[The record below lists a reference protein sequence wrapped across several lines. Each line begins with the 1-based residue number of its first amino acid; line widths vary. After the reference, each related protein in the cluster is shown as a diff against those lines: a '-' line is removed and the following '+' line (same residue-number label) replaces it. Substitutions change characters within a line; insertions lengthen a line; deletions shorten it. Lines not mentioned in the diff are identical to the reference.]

1 MESDQLAL
9 DPEASLPFRLRLRV
23 GDAMPAEPAHRIAD
37 AASLLRARGAALAQ
51 RAERVADLVEAL
63 GARGWRLVGDEVV
76 DGARETV
83 STSGF
88 AVLGGEPLPP
98 AVAVARDA
106 RPAEIAADL
115 AAAFGPEASEVPAET
130 TVSLDGYDLP
140 VRLAG
145 DSMALVY
152 SLRTYLET
160 FSIRG

>member
-1 MESDQLAL
+1 MDLEQLAL
-9 DPEASLPFRLRLRV
+9 DPEASLPFRVRLRV
-23 GDAMPAEPAHRIAD
+23 GDATPAETPHRIAD
-37 AASLLRARGAALAQ
+37 AVRELRARGAAVA
-51 RAERVADLVEAL
+51 RRSERVAGLVEAL

-88 AVLGGEPLPP
+88 AALGGEALPP
-98 AVAVARDA
+98 AIAVARDA
-106 RPAEIAADL
+106 RPGEIAADL
-115 AAAFGPEASEVPAET
+115 AAAFGAEASEIPAET
-130 TVSLDGYDLP
+130 TVNLDGYDLP